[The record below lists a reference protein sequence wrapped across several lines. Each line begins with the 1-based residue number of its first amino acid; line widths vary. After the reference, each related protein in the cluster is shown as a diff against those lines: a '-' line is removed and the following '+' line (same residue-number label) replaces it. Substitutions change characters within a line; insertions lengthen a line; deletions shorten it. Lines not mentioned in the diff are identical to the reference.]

1 MHLSSAWLQTKENL
15 LPVYGGRDF
24 DLWFSF
30 SSLSLSLRW
39 IFSREASS
47 FLSDFLALIST
58 LFFFSPA
65 FRELGRDCSSR
76 LSETCSLTC
85 PLPPTFST
93 RFLLPLS
100 RYLLYFP
107 FFLCLFLWSPRLSS
121 VWFLRGDLKFDSNFF
136 PNFFPFLLQG
146 EDSSNL
152 GIPRILNVQSK
163 AISIQISA
171 SRGAGFF
178 SNFQTFDLWLPRT
191 NGTNPGFLRR
201 SLLDD
206 RYSLLGFVTATSQVE
221 RIFWWNGGG
230 ARCALLARRGAA
242 RRLARS
248 SGKVAFEA
256 RDVLCKTN

>member
-39 IFSREASS
+39 IFSREAS

-85 PLPPTFST
+85 PLPPTFSM

-107 FFLCLFLWSPRLSS
+107 FFSLFVPLISATFVRVVSS
-121 VWFLRGDLKFDSNFF
+121 RRFKIRASNFF
-136 PNFFPFLLQG
+136 PNFFPSLLQG

-178 SNFQTFDLWLPRT
+178 SNFQTFDL
-191 NGTNPGFLRR
+191 
-201 SLLDD
+201 
-206 RYSLLGFVTATSQVE
+206 
-221 RIFWWNGGG
+221 
-230 ARCALLARRGAA
+230 
-242 RRLARS
+242 
-248 SGKVAFEA
+248 
-256 RDVLCKTN
+256 

>member
-107 FFLCLFLWSPRLSS
+107 FFSLFVPLISATFVRVVSS
-121 VWFLRGDLKFDSNFF
+121 RRFKIRFQLFSKFF
-136 PNFFPFLLQG
+136 PLP
-146 EDSSNL
+146 
-152 GIPRILNVQSK
+152 
-163 AISIQISA
+163 SA
-171 SRGAGFF
+171 R
-178 SNFQTFDLWLPRT
+178 
-191 NGTNPGFLRR
+191 
-201 SLLDD
+201 
-206 RYSLLGFVTATSQVE
+206 
-221 RIFWWNGGG
+221 
-230 ARCALLARRGAA
+230 
-242 RRLARS
+242 
-248 SGKVAFEA
+248 
-256 RDVLCKTN
+256 